1 MLQEEEQKME
11 EVHLQEVEGHRD
23 QVEAGTDLA
32 FDRNQG
38 IDVAVA
44 LPDVGLP
51 DVDLPEAAVCIVH
64 NLLNTFC
71 IRKMF
76 VLMKCE

>member
-1 MLQEEEQKME
+1 MA

-23 QVEAGTDLA
+23 QVEADMLLA

-38 IDVAVA
+38 IDVAVG

-51 DVDLPEAAVCIVH
+51 DVDLPGAVVYNLNLVH
-64 NLLNTFC
+64 ILQKNKLWVRYIF
-71 IRKMF
+71 F
-76 VLMKCE
+76 QWKCE

>member
-1 MLQEEEQKME
+1 MV

-23 QVEAGTDLA
+23 QVEADMRLA

-38 IDVAVA
+38 IDVAVGLPDVG

-51 DVDLPEAAVCIVH
+51 DVDLPGAVVCNLNLVH
-64 NLLNTFC
+64 SL
-71 IRKMF
+71 
-76 VLMKCE
+76 